1 MSSQKLRFVLARYL
15 PPQALDYCVKIW
27 EEKTFDLT
35 ITPKRS
41 TKLGDYSYDSKT
53 KRHKVTVNGDL
64 NPYSFLVTYIHE
76 VAHFKTYIKHG
87 FAVKPHG
94 KEWKQEFSSLM
105 NPMLKASVFPEYM
118 NPALKKYFSN
128 PKASSCSDIEL
139 LKALKTE
146 DNYTEQE
153 LFLSEIVS
161 GQAFVF
167 NNRTFVKE
175 LTKRTRALCL
185 EPQTGKKFLIS
196 EAASVK
202 LTN

>member
-1 MSSQKLRFVLARYL
+1 MSNQKLRFVLARYL
-15 PPQALDYCVKIW
+15 PPKALDYCVRIW
-27 EEKTFDLT
+27 EEKRFDLT
-35 ITPKRS
+35 VTPKRS

-76 VAHFKTYIKHG
+76 VAHFRTYINHG

-94 KEWKQEFSSLM
+94 KEWKQEFSVLM
-105 NPMLKASVFPEYM
+105 RPMLMASVFPEHM
-118 NPALKKYFSN
+118 SPALKKYFSN

-146 DNYTEQE
+146 DDRQE
-153 LFLSEIVS
+153 REIFLSDVEN
-161 GQAFVF
+161 GQEFIF
-167 NNRTFVKE
+167 NKRIFIKE

-185 EPQTGKKFLIS
+185 EPKTGKKFLIS
-196 EAASVK
+196 EAATVE
-202 LTN
+202 LVG

>member
-15 PPQALDYCVKIW
+15 PPKALDYCVNIW
-27 EEKTFDLT
+27 EQKKFDLT
-35 ITPKRS
+35 VTPKRS

-64 NPYSFLVTYIHE
+64 NPFSFLVTYIHE
-76 VAHFKTYIKHG
+76 VAHFRTYINHG
-87 FAVKPHG
+87 FSVKPHG
-94 KEWKQEFSSLM
+94 KEWKQEFSNLM
-105 NPMLKASVFPEYM
+105 NPMLKASVFPEHM

-128 PKASSCSDIEL
+128 PKASSCTDIDL

-146 DNYTEQE
+146 DNLHEQE
-153 LFLSEIVS
+153 FFLSDIKN
-161 GQAFVF
+161 GQEFIF
-167 NNRTFVKE
+167 NHRVFVKE

-202 LTN
+202 LVG